1 MFWNWV
7 NLSLKG
13 KACIIKCGFGVAA
26 IILGLGHNS
35 PTSAQT
41 TSNIIVDLS
50 MLSELGG
57 NLRGNQKL
65 ALPPSRPPLSTLHV
79 SPKNRIRIKKL
90 FPLNNSAER
99 TKKPK
104 TILVKPISKPVVKP
118 DNNLRQSLA
127 TAGSSAKKLVPVPP
141 SQAPNPVTKVTS
153 AMVPPPPAI
162 NKPAISGPTSLK
174 SPPTAP
180 QMAKI
185 VPEANS
191 SGSKLAVTPN
201 TEALKLGLA
210 LRIPFEKDKTRI
222 PRAEKPKIMTLANA
236 VRSKKNFRLEVLAY
250 AGGHNLSA
258 SKTRRMSLSRALAVR
273 SYLIVNGVRS
283 TQIDVRAL
291 GSKTS
296 EKPLNRVDLN
306 LAKR

>member
-1 MFWNWV
+1 MFLNWV
-7 NLSLKG
+7 NLSLKD
-13 KACIIKCGFGVAA
+13 KACIIKYVFGATT
-26 IILGLGHNS
+26 IIFGLGHNS
-35 PTSAQT
+35 PTIAQT

-50 MLSELGG
+50 MLSEVGD
-57 NLRGNQKL
+57 NLNGNQNL

-79 SPKNRIRIKKL
+79 LPKNRIRIKKS
-90 FPLNNSAER
+90 FPLNNSAEV
-99 TKKPK
+99 TKGPK
-104 TILVKPISKPVVKP
+104 KILVKSINKPVLKP
-118 DNNLRQSLA
+118 DNNLRQSPTTA
-127 TAGSSAKKLVPVPP
+127 TSATGKLVSAQP
-141 SQAPNPVTKVTS
+141 SPAPNPVTKVTS
-153 AMVPPPPAI
+153 AMVPPPPVI
-162 NKPAISGPTSLK
+162 NKPTISVPTLLK

-180 QMAKI
+180 KMAKI
-185 VPEANS
+185 VPEVNS
-191 SGSKLAVTPN
+191 SDSKLAAAPS

-210 LRIPFEKDKTRI
+210 LRIPFEKNKTRI

-236 VRSKKNFRLEVLAY
+236 VRDKNNFRLQVLAY
-250 AGGHNLSA
+250 AGGHDLSA